1 MGKIVGLTGPTGSG
15 KTTLSK
21 LAQDMGIEVIN
32 CDLYARKATEKE
44 SAGLRALV
52 QTFGEEILLPDG
64 TLCRKTLARKAFS
77 SKENTE
83 LLNKTLLP
91 FISELILSDIKTD
104 KVLLD
109 APTLFE
115 SGMNEICYK
124 TIAVLSDVDARI
136 KRIRARDKIP
146 MEDALLR
153 IKAGKSD
160 EFFINNADYVIYNN
174 DVENNFLSEGKAL
187 LNEIFGG
194 NFNE

>member
-1 MGKIVGLTGPTGSG
+1 MRKIVGLTGPTGSG

-21 LAQDMGIEVIN
+21 LAQEMGIEVIN
-32 CDLYARKATEKE
+32 CDLYARKATESG
-44 SAGLRALV
+44 SAGLCALV

-77 SKENTE
+77 NKENIE

-91 FISELILSDIKTD
+91 FISELILSDIKTK

-124 TIAVLSDVDARI
+124 TIAVLSDEKIRV
-136 KRIRARDKIP
+136 KRITERDSISLD
-146 MEDALLR
+146 DALLR
-153 IKAGKSD
+153 INAGKSD

-174 DVENNFLSEGKAL
+174 DKENDFLSEGKAL

-194 NFNE
+194 NFDE

>member
-1 MGKIVGLTGPTGSG
+1 MRKIVGLTGPTGSG
-15 KTTLSK
+15 KTTFSS

-32 CDLYARKATEKE
+32 CDLYARKATEKG
-44 SAGLRALV
+44 SAGLCALV
-52 QTFGEEILLPDG
+52 KAFGKEILLEDG
-64 TLCRKTLARKAFS
+64 MLCRKTLARKAFS

-91 FISELILSDIKTD
+91 FISKDILSDLKTD

-115 SGMNEICYK
+115 SGMNKICYK
-124 TIAVLSDVDARI
+124 TVAVLSDVDTRI
-136 KRIRARDKIP
+136 KRIIKRDNISA
-146 MEDALLR
+146 EDALLR

-174 DVENNFLSEGKAL
+174 DMENNFLSEGKAL